1 MSVLA
6 VLTVAGWKGADR
18 RVEAAMPRESQ
29 APVDTGQIH
38 VTFAENGFLRV
49 RYYYDAA
56 CTDPVDPARCYLQP
70 GDCIYAPPPECDN
83 PYTNRYEFAG
93 FRICE
98 YTAGGSRDG
107 ELQTNRDGNPVLE
120 VPPGYT
126 GTELSVEPLGEY
138 RDRVLA
144 FGAYCRDAAGTQRVI
159 SALSGTW
166 LVNGEACPNDTA
178 EISPSISYQVSYH
191 YDRELYY
198 YAASAPQCFS
208 YDDAAGVAVF
218 AEATAFDD
226 CESYRVELRRYAA
239 AVFTYDFP
247 YDLFGKRAVRSIRI
261 NDTEQELQDHAIG
274 RLKSGDV
281 ITIETAHNYRLV
293 CDSFSLP
300 PPEVLEDRKRYTIT
314 VPETYGA
321 ALSFRISGEQGPL
334 DPVWKRFLGM

>member
-1 MSVLA
+1 M
-6 VLTVAGWKGADR
+6 
-18 RVEAAMPRESQ
+18 
-29 APVDTGQIH
+29 
-38 VTFAENGFLRV
+38 
-49 RYYYDAA
+49 
-56 CTDPVDPARCYLQP
+56 
-70 GDCIYAPPPECDN
+70 
-83 PYTNRYEFAG
+83 
-93 FRICE
+93 
-98 YTAGGSRDG
+98 
-107 ELQTNRDGNPVLE
+107 QTNRDGNPVLE

-138 RDRVLA
+138 RDRVLS

-159 SALSGTW
+159 PALSGTW

-191 YDRELYY
+191 YDKELYY
-198 YAASAPQCFS
+198 YTASAPQCFS

-261 NDTEQELQDHAIG
+261 NDTEQKLQDPALG

-334 DPVWKRFLGM
+334 APVWKRFLGR